1 MRRFLPRLILA
12 AGTLAALACSRG
24 SIAATPPSA
33 LAAVTPP
40 AVRAVLP
47 PAPAVAA
54 APGDRLLQPV
64 AAPAAEV
71 PVASLAPLVEKLR
84 LCVVNIST
92 VTAAKHP
99 PPTGR
104 RQAPPRRPHGDDFDD
119 FFDRFFGGRPGPSP
133 DAPDDLK
140 GASLGSGFLLDGEG
154 FILTN
159 NHVVKDA
166 TDIRVRLSDGREF
179 GAKVIGRDGL
189 TDVALIQLL
198 NAPRDLPTP
207 AVLGDSD
214 VVRQGDFVLAMG
226 SPFGLRDTV
235 TLGIVSAKHR
245 AGLNPGAT
253 YDDFIQTD
261 AAINP
266 GNSGGP
272 LFNLRGEVV
281 GINTL
286 IVSPQIGQG
295 IGFAVPISLAK
306 ALLPQLRQ
314 KGRVT
319 RGFLGVEVAD
329 LTPDLLVGF
338 ALKAGTKGALVQG
351 VKPRSPAAK
360 AGIEAGDV
368 IVQLDGKP
376 IDSSGAL
383 TRAAALVS
391 PGQSAT
397 VVVLRRGA
405 AGVEQ
410 KSLVLKAGVRPE
422 DEAQPSGPSGEPEGG
437 ELSKEPPPTP
447 KLGVTLQRVT
457 RELQDQ
463 LGLEGDE
470 GVVVTHVAPDGPA
483 DHVNLRRGDVILE
496 VNRKPVKKPDD
507 VAAIIAKLKENDVVL
522 LRVRRGDQASFLTL
536 RLGGK

>member
-1 MRRFLPRLILA
+1 MRRILPRLLLA
-12 AGTLAALACSRG
+12 AGTLAALACSSG
-24 SIAATPPSA
+24 SIAATP
-33 LAAVTPP
+33 AVISPP
-40 AVRAVLP
+40 AAPLLREVAT
-47 PAPAVAA
+47 PAP
-54 APGDRLLQPV
+54 
-64 AAPAAEV
+64 AEV
-71 PVASLAPLVEKLR
+71 PVASLAPLVERLR
-84 LCVVNIST
+84 PCVVNIST

-99 PPTGR
+99 PPTR
-104 RQAPPRRPHGDDFDD
+104 RQQARPHRQRGDDFDD

-133 DAPDDLK
+133 DAPDEFR

-214 VVRQGDFVLAMG
+214 ALRQGDFVVAMG
-226 SPFGLRDTV
+226 SPFGLRDTA

-253 YDDFIQTD
+253 YDDYIQTD

-306 ALLPQLRQ
+306 ALLPQLRD

-329 LTPDLLVGF
+329 LTPDLLEGF
-338 ALKAGTKGALVQG
+338 ALKPGTKGALVQG

-360 AGIEAGDV
+360 AGVEAGDV
-368 IVQLDGKP
+368 IVQLNGKP

-391 PGQSAT
+391 PGQTAT

-405 AGVEQ
+405 SGTVEQ
-410 KSLVLKAGVRPE
+410 KTLALKASMRPE
-422 DEAQPSGPSGEPEGG
+422 DEVQGAAPTTEGQSGEVAHEA
-437 ELSKEPPPTP
+437 PPTP

-463 LGLEGDE
+463 LGLEGED
-470 GVVVTHVAPDGPA
+470 GVVVTNVVPDGPA

-496 VNRKPVKKPDD
+496 VNRRAVKKPDD